1 MRMIKT
7 STAGYISVIQFMI
20 GACFGFS
27 MIMAIIGGVIT
38 SSVLYYFSLDIE
50 LENSLDEQ
58 ANKDNKE
65 ARNGEE
71 PARTREEL
79 KK

>member
-27 MIMAIIGGVIT
+27 MIMAVIAGVVT
-38 SSVLYYFSLDIE
+38 SLVLYYFGVDIE

-58 ANKDNKE
+58 GNKE
-65 ARNGEE
+65 DENGGE
-71 PARTREEL
+71 PAKTREEL

>member
-7 STAGYISVIQFMI
+7 STAGYISVIQFVL
-20 GACFGFS
+20 GACFGYS
-27 MIMAIIGGVIT
+27 VIAGIIAGLVTSLILNYFGV
-38 SSVLYYFSLDIE
+38 DIE

-58 ANKDNKE
+58 DNKE
-65 ARNGEE
+65 DENGGE
-71 PARTREEL
+71 PAKTREEL